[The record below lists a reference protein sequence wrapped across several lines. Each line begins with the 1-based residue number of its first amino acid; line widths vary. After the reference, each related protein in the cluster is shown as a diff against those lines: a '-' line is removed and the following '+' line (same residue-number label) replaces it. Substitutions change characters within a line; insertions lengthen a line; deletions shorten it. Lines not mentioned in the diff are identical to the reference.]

1 MKRTIIS
8 VIFIMMILC
17 ISACGKEHVKNETKE
32 VTKEPYELVEEV
44 EKKDEKM
51 SEHEILEMSNYMNG
65 QMTIING
72 AWMYGVSFNSN
83 GNGVLSKIKSD
94 ESELTRLTKYYPTY
108 INVIDGYTMLQ
119 MVVMKQ
125 VLEKLE
131 YLEKVKR

>member
-1 MKRTIIS
+1 
-8 VIFIMMILC
+8 MILC